1 MKKIEKLL
9 NILILIVNFILF
21 IILTFIID
29 LDLGT
34 GHKELENVILMALP
48 CFLFLFTSFN
58 MMKEDRKKVLLIYLL
73 IYIVVLLGFILSN
86 NRISEFINQGII
98 NKDDNLI
105 PFYSIKQLLNSR
117 LGLKFGLY
125 NIVGNF
131 LMLTPLSILLP
142 FISSKFR
149 KFWSMFFVLLLT
161 PLIIEIAQYLLKLG
175 SFDIDDIILNTSGAL
190 IVFIIINYTKLYEL
204 LYKFFCEIKIKD
216 SIRTIIYFV
225 LIIIAFYFIISRI
238 FFIVSNQ
245 RNNYVDLSNLKCVS
259 NTQSFLARKGNYNYF
274 SKCDYGNSSII
285 VGNNKYQVKD
295 FIQTKYYNDSM
306 INKLKLIKK
315 EIITNAYLEN
325 KTQGKVLLYED
336 EYTKVFLYQYEK
348 LMVEM
353 DNKLYN
359 FKNLLY
365 NSSSITRYDTSYL
378 HSLVEINKI
387 NQGEK
392 YSLETGKYFN
402 IVTCGDMYEVFSE
415 QYIVDKNVKNYVNIC
430 K

>member
-1 MKKIEKLL
+1 MTKIEKLL

-204 LYKFFCEIKIKD
+204 LYKFC
-216 SIRTIIYFV
+216 IY
-225 LIIIAFYFIISRI
+225 S
-238 FFIVSNQ
+238 
-245 RNNYVDLSNLKCVS
+245 
-259 NTQSFLARKGNYNYF
+259 SF
-274 SKCDYGNSSII
+274 SVMSS
-285 VGNNKYQVKD
+285 YM
-295 FIQTKYYNDSM
+295 S
-306 INKLKLIKK
+306 
-315 EIITNAYLEN
+315 
-325 KTQGKVLLYED
+325 
-336 EYTKVFLYQYEK
+336 
-348 LMVEM
+348 
-353 DNKLYN
+353 
-359 FKNLLY
+359 
-365 NSSSITRYDTSYL
+365 
-378 HSLVEINKI
+378 
-387 NQGEK
+387 
-392 YSLETGKYFN
+392 
-402 IVTCGDMYEVFSE
+402 
-415 QYIVDKNVKNYVNIC
+415 
-430 K
+430 